1 METVFSPSMT
11 WAAIPLAPKRPALAV
26 LETGLMVKE
35 TIISMEEAD
44 SDTSS
49 TVDLNDLEDA
59 VKV

>member
-1 METVFSPSMT
+1 
-11 WAAIPLAPKRPALAV
+11 
-26 LETGLMVKE
+26 MVKE